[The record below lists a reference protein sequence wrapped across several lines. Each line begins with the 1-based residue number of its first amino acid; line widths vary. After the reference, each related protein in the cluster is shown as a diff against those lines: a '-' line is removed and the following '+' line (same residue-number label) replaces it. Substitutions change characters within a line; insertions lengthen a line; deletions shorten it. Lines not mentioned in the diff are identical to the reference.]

1 MCRVG
6 SKEDLSG
13 EYMAGKMIGQ
23 SRPLLAQ
30 SVNYRSSHHPTG
42 RVVQLVPSGL
52 LDWWTNLC
60 FTKSGLVKDAAELLY
75 FADLWVI
82 GTSLVWTGGQD
93 EAGSFSLGLLEE
105 EKRALFLTAN
115 VGEYAVFNCQLD
127 FPNDIEIPYKLR
139 WKKEGMV
146 VFSWYKNEE
155 PRATP
160 DYQGRINLLPHDSP
174 YGRGSIN
181 LTSIRESDGGWYECS
196 VFFPNRSPSTRPNG
210 TWYHLTVDGGTLLA
224 IPPINQT
231 TLEGEPAH
239 FPCVTKDRDGRVTW
253 YKDGVPL
260 SELPDLEERSTV
272 SQEGSLTIQ
281 ETDIDDP
288 GEYHCVVTNSLGER
302 QTAGAFLNV
311 LYKAKALSAPREVYL
326 PFGKPGVLDCN
337 FRANPPLTNLR
348 WDKNGF
354 LYDPYNVQ
362 GVFYSRNGSLF
373 FSKVEEIHSG
383 HYTCTPFNDLGTE
396 GPSAAMKVIVQ
407 KAPVF
412 TITPNNL
419 YLKKLGDTLEMP
431 CDAVDG
437 TKDHRPTIVW
447 FKKDGTPLPLDRI
460 MIQNGNLTIERIQQS
475 DDGMYSCVAS
485 NEVATITADT
495 EVAIET
501 TSPRAPYN
509 LTASASHSSVTLRWM
524 AGTGRANTEFHIWY
538 RPADAP
544 EWRTM
549 KILTRGVT
557 QATVNSLDPGRI
569 YEFMVLSQDK
579 KGDGMFSKAIQI
591 RTRGSDQGEN
601 VTSAQQYH
609 SPLGSFQQIGPPRNV
624 SVSPSRDGY
633 LVTWEPPDLG
643 MEDLL
648 NYHVRWS
655 QEGKEHLHGQAEV
668 TTNRYLD
675 IVGPIDRLYGTL
687 CRLRMVREAFI
698 QGTAELKLLMT
709 TLSEDTTYHFQVI
722 AWSNRGYQ
730 ASSNQ
735 FVLRVPGYRSIR
747 AVALGVVVG
756 LAVLV
761 MAAAGS
767 LYVRRLYL
775 KRRDKDKEETSS

>member
-1 MCRVG
+1 MAQVLTLYAPPRV
-6 SKEDLSG
+6 LNF
-13 EYMAGKMIGQ
+13 
-23 SRPLLAQ
+23 L
-30 SVNYRSSHHPTG
+30 
-42 RVVQLVPSGL
+42 
-52 LDWWTNLC
+52 NLI
-60 FTKSGLVKDAAELLY
+60 SA
-75 FADLWVI
+75 
-82 GTSLVWTGGQD
+82 
-93 EAGSFSLGLLEE
+93 FSLALLEE
-105 EKRALFLTAN
+105 DKRASFLTAN

-139 WKKEGMV
+139 WKKEGTV
-146 VFSWYKNEE
+146 VFSWYKDEE

-210 TWYHLTVDGGTLLA
+210 TWYHLTVDGKIRQGSPTISPTSDIVPGGTLLA

-311 LYKAKALSAPREVYL
+311 LYKAKALTAPREVYL

-396 GPSAAMKVIVQ
+396 GPSAAMTVIVQ

-475 DDGMYSCVAS
+475 DDGLYSCVAS

-524 AGTGRANTEFHIWY
+524 AGTGRANMEFLIWY

-544 EWRTM
+544 QWRTM

-557 QATVNSLDPGRI
+557 QATINSLDPGRI

-591 RTRGSDQGEN
+591 RTRGSDQGNN

-668 TTNRYLD
+668 TTNRYLGR
-675 IVGPIDRLYGTL
+675 IPREVRINSSSPSSHSLVGPALEARASHLSRVVTRAIYFCSQKRPYSLHSTFP
-687 CRLRMVREAFI
+687 CVREWDNAHCAWQSNSPLLVRTSGGAHVLAHVLLTVRI
-698 QGTAELKLLMT
+698 STGALKRLTTRRARPRPADPEPQEPGHSGPELQGPGPELHHVANAINRRRLNSLLPRVQHI
-709 TLSEDTTYHFQVI
+709 S
-722 AWSNRGYQ
+722 GPPPPQ
-730 ASSNQ
+730 ASS
-735 FVLRVPGYRSIR
+735 
-747 AVALGVVVG
+747 
-756 LAVLV
+756 
-761 MAAAGS
+761 
-767 LYVRRLYL
+767 
-775 KRRDKDKEETSS
+775 

>member
-1 MCRVG
+1 MRLG
-6 SKEDLSG
+6 
-13 EYMAGKMIGQ
+13 
-23 SRPLLAQ
+23 
-30 SVNYRSSHHPTG
+30 
-42 RVVQLVPSGL
+42 
-52 LDWWTNLC
+52 
-60 FTKSGLVKDAAELLY
+60 
-75 FADLWVI
+75 VI
-82 GTSLVWTGGQD
+82 FIFIQ
-93 EAGSFSLGLLEE
+93 AFSLGLLEE

-139 WKKEGMV
+139 WKKEGTV
-146 VFSWYKNEE
+146 VFSWYKDEE

-373 FSKVEEIHSG
+373 FSK
-383 HYTCTPFNDLGTE
+383 
-396 GPSAAMKVIVQ
+396 
-407 KAPVF
+407 
-412 TITPNNL
+412 
-419 YLKKLGDTLEMP
+419 
-431 CDAVDG
+431 
-437 TKDHRPTIVW
+437 
-447 FKKDGTPLPLDRI
+447 KDGTPLPLDRI

-524 AGTGRANTEFHIWY
+524 AGTGRPNMEFHIWY

-648 NYHVRWS
+648 NYRVRWS

-675 IVGPIDRLYGTL
+675 IVGPIDRLYGAL

-709 TLSEDTTYHFQVI
+709 TLSEDTTYHFQVM
-722 AWSNRGYQ
+722 AWSNRGYH

>member
-1 MCRVG
+1 
-6 SKEDLSG
+6 
-13 EYMAGKMIGQ
+13 
-23 SRPLLAQ
+23 
-30 SVNYRSSHHPTG
+30 
-42 RVVQLVPSGL
+42 
-52 LDWWTNLC
+52 
-60 FTKSGLVKDAAELLY
+60 
-75 FADLWVI
+75 
-82 GTSLVWTGGQD
+82 
-93 EAGSFSLGLLEE
+93 
-105 EKRALFLTAN
+105 
-115 VGEYAVFNCQLD
+115 
-127 FPNDIEIPYKLR
+127 
-139 WKKEGMV
+139 
-146 VFSWYKNEE
+146 
-155 PRATP
+155 
-160 DYQGRINLLPHDSP
+160 
-174 YGRGSIN
+174 
-181 LTSIRESDGGWYECS
+181 
-196 VFFPNRSPSTRPNG
+196 
-210 TWYHLTVDGGTLLA
+210 GTLLA

-302 QTAGAFLNV
+302 QTAGAFLN
-311 LYKAKALSAPREVYL
+311 
-326 PFGKPGVLDCN
+326 
-337 FRANPPLTNLR
+337 
-348 WDKNGF
+348 
-354 LYDPYNVQ
+354 

-396 GPSAAMKVIVQ
+396 GPSAAMTVIVQ

-475 DDGMYSCVAS
+475 DDGLYSCVAS

-524 AGTGRANTEFHIWY
+524 AGTGRANMEFLIWY

-544 EWRTM
+544 QWRTM

-557 QATVNSLDPGRI
+557 QATINSLDPGRI

-591 RTRGSDQGEN
+591 RTRGE
-601 VTSAQQYH
+601 
-609 SPLGSFQQIGPPRNV
+609 
-624 SVSPSRDGY
+624 
-633 LVTWEPPDLG
+633 
-643 MEDLL
+643 
-648 NYHVRWS
+648 
-655 QEGKEHLHGQAEV
+655 
-668 TTNRYLD
+668 
-675 IVGPIDRLYGTL
+675 
-687 CRLRMVREAFI
+687 
-698 QGTAELKLLMT
+698 
-709 TLSEDTTYHFQVI
+709 
-722 AWSNRGYQ
+722 
-730 ASSNQ
+730 
-735 FVLRVPGYRSIR
+735 
-747 AVALGVVVG
+747 
-756 LAVLV
+756 
-761 MAAAGS
+761 
-767 LYVRRLYL
+767 
-775 KRRDKDKEETSS
+775 